1 MNEIRK
7 CLETLKNKKFIVN
20 EILIPKDIQEKLLE
34 QFNNQIG
41 VEITGCYSLY
51 GVRVGTNFWT
61 NSIEFCSNIK
71 MEDIL
76 KADEEIKRLKEEY
89 VMLQNASD
97 EVEEEL
103 QQRID
108 KALSYLRDIGN
119 WLRDDS
125 SYRAKLIDIL
135 QGSDKE

>member
-1 MNEIRK
+1 MKIPDY
-7 CLETLKNKKFIVN
+7 NKKIKH
-20 EILIPKDIQEKLLE
+20 PTYLE
-34 QFNNQIG
+34 LQ
-41 VEITGCYSLY
+41 
-51 GVRVGTNFWT
+51 
-61 NSIEFCSNIK
+61 
-71 MEDIL
+71 
-76 KADEEIKRLKEEY
+76 EEIKRLKEEY

-135 QGSDKE
+135 QGSDKK

>member
-1 MNEIRK
+1 MKEVNDLLKRLGE
-7 CLETLKNKKFIVN
+7 LEDAPLIWINKKVY
-20 EILIPKDIQEKLLE
+20 DMAQ
-34 QFNNQIG
+34 
-41 VEITGCYSLY
+41 
-51 GVRVGTNFWT
+51 
-61 NSIEFCSNIK
+61 
-71 MEDIL
+71 
-76 KADEEIKRLKEEY
+76 EIKRLKEEY
-89 VMLQNASD
+89 MILQNASD